1 MAKRKDKK
9 AIQKR
14 RNKSKHKKTQKRQLR
29 LVHSTPDKP
38 EIPSELLFRPPI
50 SDVEAP
56 EGFYTISMTQAM
68 MKFGEPILDRA
79 QPNDIDE
86 MNFYLNVVMLIWNY
100 TISVEQDCRSDK
112 AKKEV
117 LDFIMTA
124 IESTE
129 DDANKFMDKM
139 IERKEYLFP
148 PEIQPKGTSHMYIR
162 KEMDHIISRF
172 NYQKLNIKDEPIPI
186 TAKDT
191 KFIENLNEMNRLILE
206 DADYDSWEN
215 FYLELEDECRER
227 FRIWLIDK
235 GLSEYAGSFEFS
247 AGMYLNFIY
256 RYGHSETT
264 ILKKVAPVDI
274 EEFFLDHVLRKV
286 MLEPNEYPE
295 IFPAVK
301 LFYQF
306 LTEKGYIGD
315 PSNIINLLDEIET
328 EFLEVLQSRYR

>member
-1 MAKRKDKK
+1 MAKRKDEKP
-9 AIQKR
+9 IHKR
-14 RNKSKHKKTQKRQLR
+14 RAKSKQKKTQKRQLG

-38 EIPSELLFRPPI
+38 DIPSELLFWPPI

-68 MKFGEPILDRA
+68 MKFAEPILEHA

-86 MNFYLNVVMLIWNY
+86 MNSYLNLVMLIWNY
-100 TISVEQDCRSDK
+100 TISVEQDCRSDEI
-112 AKKEV
+112 KKEA

-124 IESTE
+124 MGSTE
-129 DDANKFMDKM
+129 EDAKKFMDKM
-139 IERKEYLFP
+139 IKRREYLLP
-148 PEIQPKGTSHMYIR
+148 PEIQPKGTPHMYIR
-162 KEMDHIISRF
+162 KEMHHIISRF
-172 NYQKLNIKDEPIPI
+172 NYDKLNIVAEPILL
-186 TAKDT
+186 TAQDVE
-191 KFIENLNEMNRLILE
+191 FIENLNKMDRFIIEN
-206 DADYDSWEN
+206 ADYGDWEN

-227 FRIWLIDK
+227 FRIWLVDK
-235 GLSEYAGSFEFS
+235 GLSKYAGSFEFS

-256 RYGHSETT
+256 RYGHSDTT
-264 ILKKVAPVDI
+264 ILKKVGPVDI

-286 MLEPNEYPE
+286 MLKPNEYPE